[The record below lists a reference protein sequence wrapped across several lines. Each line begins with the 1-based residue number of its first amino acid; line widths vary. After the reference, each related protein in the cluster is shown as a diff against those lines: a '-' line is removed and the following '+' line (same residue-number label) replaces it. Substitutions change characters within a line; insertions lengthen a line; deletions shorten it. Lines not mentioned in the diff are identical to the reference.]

1 MKKMN
6 KSALLKLSIP
16 SSLEAEE
23 AVAEVLLELFGHP
36 GSSYHDIELG
46 TVTASIY
53 LERTADWN
61 AATKSQLETRL
72 ALIRSSGLALG
83 KGVVTAEKVRR
94 EDWAESWKRHF
105 KPIAIGSAL
114 LVKPSWVK
122 RKPKPGQAVV
132 VLDPGLSFGTGQHP
146 TTRFC
151 LQQVAAAAKGDGC
164 GSFLDIGTG
173 SGILPIAAAKLG
185 IKRIDAFDFDPD
197 CVRISKGNAGR
208 NRVGH
213 RMKIFRGDLTK
224 LPRQSRQRYDL
235 VCANLIY
242 DLLLA
247 ERERILNRLA
257 PDGVLVLAG
266 ILRTQFAE
274 VRTAYEQAGMKL
286 IAGRQENEWESGAF
300 TRRSAG

>member
-1 MKKMN
+1 MKTTN

-23 AVAEVLLELFGHP
+23 AVSEVLLELFGQP

-61 AATKSQLETRL
+61 ATTKSQLEAGLKR
-72 ALIRSSGLALG
+72 IRSSGLTLG
-83 KGVVTAEKVRR
+83 KGSVTAEKVRR

-105 KPIAIGSAL
+105 KPISIGSAL

-151 LQQVAAAAKGDGC
+151 LQQVVAAAKTDRC

-185 IKRIDAFDFDPD
+185 IRRIDAFDFDPD
-197 CVRISKGNAGR
+197 CVRISKGNAVR

-224 LPRQSRQRYDL
+224 LPHQSRQRYDL

-274 VRTAYEQAGMKL
+274 VRGAYEKAGMKL
-286 IAGRQENEWESGAF
+286 IVGRQENEWESGAF
-300 TRRSAG
+300 TRHSAG

>member
-1 MKKMN
+1 MKKTN

-23 AVAEVLLELFGHP
+23 AVSEVLLELFGQP

-61 AATKSQLETRL
+61 VTTKSQLEAGL
-72 ALIRSSGLALG
+72 ARIRSSGLVLG
-83 KGVVTAEKVRR
+83 KGAVTAEKVRR
-94 EDWAESWKRHF
+94 EDWVESWKRHF
-105 KPIAIGSAL
+105 KPISIGNAL

-122 RKPKPGQAVV
+122 LKPKPGQAVV

-151 LQQVAAAAKGDGC
+151 LQQVVAAAKSDAC

-185 IKRIDAFDFDPD
+185 VRQIDAFDFDPD
-197 CVRISKGNAGR
+197 CVRISKGNAVR

-224 LPRQSRQRYDL
+224 LPRQSRRRYDL

-274 VRTAYEQAGMKL
+274 VRVAYEKAGMKL

>member
-1 MKKMN
+1 MKKTN

-23 AVAEVLLELFGHP
+23 AVSEVLLELFGQP

-61 AATKSQLETRL
+61 VTTKSQLEAGL
-72 ALIRSSGLALG
+72 ARIRRSGLVLG
-83 KGVVTAEKVRR
+83 KGAVTEEKVRR

-105 KPIAIGSAL
+105 KPISIGSAL

-151 LQQVAAAAKGDGC
+151 LQQVVAAAKADRC
-164 GSFLDIGTG
+164 GSLLDIGTG

-185 IKRIDAFDFDPD
+185 IRRIDAFDFDPD
-197 CVRISKGNAGR
+197 CVRISKDNAVR

-257 PDGVLVLAG
+257 PDGALVLAG

-274 VRTAYEQAGMKL
+274 VRAAYEKSGMKL
-286 IAGRQENEWESGAF
+286 IADRQENEWESGAF
-300 TRRSAG
+300 KRCSSG